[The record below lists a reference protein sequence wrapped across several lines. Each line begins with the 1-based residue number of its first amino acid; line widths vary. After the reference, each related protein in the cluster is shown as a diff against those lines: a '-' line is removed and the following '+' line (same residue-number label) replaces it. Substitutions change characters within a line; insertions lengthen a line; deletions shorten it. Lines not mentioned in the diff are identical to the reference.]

1 MEIKVVYL
9 LLALIIH
16 VSIQF
21 LMEMEFCEF
30 SPELEDHFEIFEHI
44 PEVVCWL
51 QSPNR
56 EGINNDDLLRYF
68 GVNGLRS
75 IGVSRKTP

>member
-1 MEIKVVYL
+1 MFINVFSATNDWID
-9 LLALIIH
+9 LANLSKMLCQIT
-16 VSIQF
+16 V
-21 LMEMEFCEF
+21 
-30 SPELEDHFEIFEHI
+30 
-44 PEVVCWL
+44 VVCWL